1 MTVASTPSLG
11 SQARR
16 GVAWG
21 GASTVVVSAL
31 GLATNLVLARIIA
44 PSHFGLL
51 GMATVFTGLMRILS
65 EMGVAAALIRRPEEI
80 VEEEVLDTA
89 FWTSLAVSG
98 ALFLVSALALAPL
111 VARFYGRRR
120 CVACWSWCRWRCW

>member
-1 MTVASTPSLG
+1 
-11 SQARR
+11 
-16 GVAWG
+16 
-21 GASTVVVSAL
+21 
-31 GLATNLVLARIIA
+31 
-44 PSHFGLL
+44 
-51 GMATVFTGLMRILS
+51 MATVFTGLMRILS

-98 ALFLVSALALAPL
+98 ALFLMSALALAPL
-111 VARFYGRRR
+111 GRASTRRRR